1 MRKLE
6 SLWWWVDDSR
16 SCWALSLHEFSA
28 SSFSRSDIFYKR
40 YVVDG
45 PRISLSNSKRKIA
58 YGFGNLHFH
67 FSFTTKPNVRY
78 GHYGLHCA
86 SVEEA
91 YFNIPICPSL
101 CYEMLIRPEAKTALN
116 MQPLTT
122 PIVSFF
128 YLDSLDVRC
137 LCSGSMNTSLRLVST
152 C

>member
-1 MRKLE
+1 MGR
-6 SLWWWVDDSR
+6 R
-16 SCWALSLHEFSA
+16 LSLLLGAFPSRVQCEFVLKVRH
-28 SSFSRSDIFYKR
+28 FLQTVCRRRSTHILVKFEKKNCLWVR
-40 YVVDG
+40 Q
-45 PRISLSNSKRKIA
+45 LT
-58 YGFGNLHFH
+58 
-67 FSFTTKPNVRY
+67 FSFLLYDSKPNVRY

-91 YFNIPICPSL
+91 YFNIPFCPSL